1 MPLEV
6 NINCP
11 AAVAGDPVGTIKPP
25 APAALK
31 LKIVVDMA
39 LNVWPEYVR
48 SGAPVSAAPDPPE
61 IATWPAVALSTLHV
75 PPRAQDCPL
84 TVVDGLVIEATT
96 APVVGEMVSVP
107 STFDTEVTAPPAPPP
122 PRSPAFT
129 AGVENK
135 STVAVPEDHAVEH
148 RLNWVNP
155 PTLAA

>member
-1 MPLEV
+1 
-6 NINCP
+6 
-11 AAVAGDPVGTIKPP
+11 
-25 APAALK
+25 
-31 LKIVVDMA
+31 
-39 LNVWPEYVR
+39 
-48 SGAPVSAAPDPPE
+48 
-61 IATWPAVALSTLHV
+61 
-75 PPRAQDCPL
+75 L